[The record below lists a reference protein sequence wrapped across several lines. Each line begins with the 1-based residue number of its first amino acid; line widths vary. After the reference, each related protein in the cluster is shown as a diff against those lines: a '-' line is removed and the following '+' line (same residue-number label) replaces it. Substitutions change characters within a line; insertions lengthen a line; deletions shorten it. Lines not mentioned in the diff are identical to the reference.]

1 MYIVKR
7 QSTQGGFNVRRK
19 GGAIPRLYGL
29 KTEGLGKDH
38 TEEFYEK
45 TDVSHPFKSLS
56 GGNLKG
62 LEGAKLKR
70 TKAKRYISLNF

>member
-7 QSTQGGFNVRRK
+7 QSSMGGFNVRRK

-29 KTEGLGKDH
+29 KSEGLGKAQ

-45 TDVSHPFKSLS
+45 TNVEHPFKTLS

-62 LEGAKLKR
+62 LENAKIKR
-70 TKAKRYISLNF
+70 TKPKRYISLNF